1 MFLRGPCS
9 SADLQVLTLKAS
21 VMAWDL
27 GHRSEISSFLPKLFL
42 VMVFITIEDKTQDR
56 KHYKGRNIA
65 VEWNR
70 SKGWEG
76 ARITFMTGKI
86 IALHTFHHQ
95 HHEVSHW
102 TIIDYCILVISLEC
116 LVMKHKLTEIPILCV
131 AIVRNNEFR
140 FSSAICNTN
149 GSLVPRQ
156 DKCPSLLSTTPPH
169 QWYDSDLFLFF
180 FKTIG
185 FRNK

>member
-1 MFLRGPCS
+1 
-9 SADLQVLTLKAS
+9 
-21 VMAWDL
+21 MACDL
-27 GHRSEISSFLPKLFL
+27 GHRSETNSFLPKLFL

-56 KHYKGRNIA
+56 KLYKGRNIT

-86 IALHTFHHQ
+86 IALHTFHHFQ
-95 HHEVSHW
+95 HHEVSHG
-102 TIIDYCILVISLEC
+102 TIIDYCILVFSLEC
-116 LVMKHKLTEIPILCV
+116 LVIKHKLTEIPILV
-131 AIVRNNEFR
+131 TIVRNNEFR

-149 GSLVPRQ
+149 RSLVSRQ
-156 DKCPSLLSTTPPH
+156 DKCPSLLSTMPPH

-180 FKTIG
+180 FLRPLASEISSLLVK
-185 FRNK
+185 NVLA